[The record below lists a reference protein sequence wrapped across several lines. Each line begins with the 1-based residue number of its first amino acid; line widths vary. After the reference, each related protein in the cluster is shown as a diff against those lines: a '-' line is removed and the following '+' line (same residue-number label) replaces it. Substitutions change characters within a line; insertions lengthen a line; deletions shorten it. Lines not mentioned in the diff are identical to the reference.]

1 MSTIIEKLEQHQPA
15 TPSRWREKAEFRQAH
30 KKLLRTLQQ
39 KKMQLLDE
47 IEKARQEYKEGKGV
61 SLKSHEDIDRYF
73 ESLNSSAKGRCSCR
87 RG

>member
-61 SLKSHEDIDRYF
+61 SLKSHEDIDRYI
-73 ESLNSSAKGRCSCR
+73 ESL
-87 RG
+87 

>member
-1 MSTIIEKLEQHQPA
+1 
-15 TPSRWREKAEFRQAH
+15 
-30 KKLLRTLQQ
+30 
-39 KKMQLLDE
+39 MQLLDE

>member
-61 SLKSHEDIDRYF
+61 SLKSHEDIDRSI
-73 ESLNSSAKGRCSCR
+73 ESL
-87 RG
+87 

>member
-73 ESLNSSAKGRCSCR
+73 ESL
-87 RG
+87 

>member
-39 KKMQLLDE
+39 QKMQLLDE
-47 IEKARQEYKEGKGV
+47 IEKARQEYKEGKSV

-73 ESLNSSAKGRCSCR
+73 ESL
-87 RG
+87 

>member
-15 TPSRWREKAEFRQAH
+15 TPSRWREMAEFRQAH

-47 IEKARQEYKEGKGV
+47 IEKARQEYKEGKSV

-73 ESLNSSAKGRCSCR
+73 ESL
-87 RG
+87 

>member
-39 KKMQLLDE
+39 QKMQLLDE
-47 IEKARQEYKEGKGV
+47 IEKAEKARQE
-61 SLKSHEDIDRYF
+61 
-73 ESLNSSAKGRCSCR
+73 
-87 RG
+87 

>member
-1 MSTIIEKLEQHQPA
+1 MSTIIKKLEQHQPA

-30 KKLLRTLQQ
+30 KKLLRSLQQ
-39 KKMQLLDE
+39 QKMQLLDE

-73 ESLNSSAKGRCSCR
+73 ESL
-87 RG
+87 

>member
-30 KKLLRTLQQ
+30 KKSLRTLQQ

-73 ESLNSSAKGRCSCR
+73 ESL
-87 RG
+87 

>member
-1 MSTIIEKLEQHQPA
+1 MSTIIEKLEQHHPA

-47 IEKARQEYKEGKGV
+47 IEKARQE
-61 SLKSHEDIDRYF
+61 
-73 ESLNSSAKGRCSCR
+73 
-87 RG
+87 

>member
-47 IEKARQEYKEGKGV
+47 IEKARQEYKEGKSV

-73 ESLNSSAKGRCSCR
+73 ESL
-87 RG
+87 

>member
-1 MSTIIEKLEQHQPA
+1 MSTIIEKLEQRQPA

-47 IEKARQEYKEGKGV
+47 IEKARQEYKEGKSV

-73 ESLNSSAKGRCSCR
+73 ESL
-87 RG
+87 

>member
-39 KKMQLLDE
+39 QKMQLLDE
-47 IEKARQEYKEGKGV
+47 IEKARQEYKERKGV

-73 ESLNSSAKGRCSCR
+73 ESL
-87 RG
+87 

>member
-39 KKMQLLDE
+39 QKMQLLDE
-47 IEKARQEYKEGKGV
+47 IEKAWKEYKEGKGV
-61 SLKSHEDIDRYF
+61 FLKTHEDIDRYF
-73 ESLNSSAKGRCSCR
+73 ESL
-87 RG
+87 

>member
-47 IEKARQEYKEGKGV
+47 IEKARQEYKEGKDV

-73 ESLNSSAKGRCSCR
+73 ESL
-87 RG
+87 

>member
-47 IEKARQEYKEGKGV
+47 IEKARKEYKEGKGV

-73 ESLNSSAKGRCSCR
+73 ESL
-87 RG
+87 